1 VVDADLLL
9 CPICGNNERRNC
21 WGCDGRGL
29 VTRERR
35 AELWPDVADRAVE
48 ELRAGRAVYLGWSS
62 TTAETDLLEEKAKR
76 ARVDCRITFD
86 ADTGFEALP
95 EKQPRQGLL
104 KWLVRHSR
112 LFGRLYAYVYLR
124 YAHPGRGGS

>member
-9 CPICGNNERRNC
+9 CPICGNNERRRC

-29 VTRERR
+29 VTKERR
-35 AELWPDVADRAVE
+35 AELWPDVAEHAIE
-48 ELRAGRAVYLGWSS
+48 ELREHRAVYLGWSS
-62 TTAETDLLEEKAKR
+62 STAETDFLEEKAR
-76 ARVDCRITFD
+76 AAGVDCRITFD

-95 EKQPRQGLL
+95 EKRPRQTLL
-104 KWLVRHSR
+104 KWLVLHSR

-124 YAHPGRGGS
+124 YARTGN